1 MRHDQPDPADDAAD
15 RNGGGRYQ
23 RSAKNNNQP
32 QPPGVN
38 AQSPGFFVPQR
49 QHIDFPAQ
57 QKQRYQ
63 SGRHDQSGKSRV
75 TCPEPARLPISQYVM
90 AGSWSV
96 GSATNLTS
104 DVAAVN
110 KEPTTI
116 PDKISASICLPWVLR
131 LISQAA
137 PVHSRLKKTRR
148 QRQRNRRRR
157 TTAPKPPR
165 TPRRKTPPKCPATP
179 SGSGTRPDKPPR
191 QRTKNTRPDTP
202 SEHAARGR

>member
-63 SGRHDQSGKSRV
+63 SGRHDQSGKKQGH
-75 TCPEPARLPISQYVM
+75 LP
-90 AGSWSV
+90 GT
-96 GSATNLTS
+96 G
-104 DVAAVN
+104 
-110 KEPTTI
+110 
-116 PDKISASICLPWVLR
+116 
-131 LISQAA
+131 QAA
-137 PVHSRLKKTRR
+137 HQPIRNGRQLVRR
-148 QRQRNRRRR
+148 IGDQLDQRRC
-157 TTAPKPPR
+157 
-165 TPRRKTPPKCPATP
+165 RRK
-179 SGSGTRPDKPPR
+179 
-191 QRTKNTRPDTP
+191 QRTDHDP
-202 SEHAARGR
+202 G